1 MNWLQL
7 DFPLAGF
14 DTEQVEDALL
24 AAGAVAVTYKDA
36 ADDPVF
42 EPWPGE
48 MPLWQQTRVT
58 GLFPADAD
66 ASEIRAVLLA
76 TLELERLPEHRIEI
90 LEDRDWSREWLKNFK
105 PVKFGRKLW
114 VVPTAFEPPEPAA
127 VNLALDP
134 GLAFGTGTHPTTA
147 LCLEWLDM
155 LAGSGELEGRT
166 VLDYGC
172 GSGIL
177 AVAAALL
184 GAKRVI
190 ATDIDPQAL
199 TATRDNAARNGVAE
213 RIVPC
218 LPDGLDAAMEDKSA
232 DIVVANILAGPLTEL
247 AGPIAAR
254 LRSGGRVA
262 LAGLLRAQAAEVAD
276 AWREHGVV
284 LEIEDE
290 REGWVR
296 LAGRQAGSR
305 RSKV

>member
-1 MNWLQL
+1 MSNWLQIDLALGAL
-7 DFPLAGF
+7 DN
-14 DTEQVEDALL
+14 EQVEDALL
-24 AAGAVAVTYKDA
+24 AAGAAAVTFKDA

-48 MPLWQQTRVT
+48 MPLWQQTRIT

-66 ASEIRAVLLA
+66 INAIRAVLLA
-76 TLELERLPEHRIEI
+76 ALELDTLPEHRVEI

-114 VVPTAFEPPEPAA
+114 VVPTAYTPPEPDA
-127 VNLALDP
+127 VNLILDP

-147 LCLEWLDM
+147 LCLEWLDT
-155 LAGSGELEGRT
+155 LAGHGELADRV

-177 AVAAALL
+177 AVAAAAL
-184 GAKRVI
+184 GAGHVI

-199 TATRDNAARNGVAE
+199 TATHDNAARNAVIE
-213 RIVPC
+213 RLSMC
-218 LPDGLDAAMEDKSA
+218 LPDALDAVMDDRLA
-232 DIVVANILAGPLTEL
+232 DVIVANILARPLAEL
-247 AGPIAAR
+247 SGTIAGK
-254 LRSGGRVA
+254 LRAGGRIA
-262 LAGLLRAQAAEVAD
+262 LAGLLRSQAADVAD
-276 AWREHGVV
+276 AYRARGVV

-296 LAGRQAGSR
+296 LAGAKRA
-305 RSKV
+305 V